1 MNCAKSFLDFLKH
14 CLPSKSCILTE
25 SPSPSR
31 IWPQIF
37 LVQVLQCTQCLD
49 DVLILQKLSTSYLSD
64 AVLPKHSFS
73 NSLLEQYAVFLT
85 EKSKVLKS
93 LQPLIDLK
101 KISNT
106 VAEKISASGLS
117 LGHLQ
122 LGYSRGRVDG
132 LSNVLTERL
141 RDSNPF

>member
-1 MNCAKSFLDFLKH
+1 
-14 CLPSKSCILTE
+14 
-25 SPSPSR
+25 
-31 IWPQIF
+31 
-37 LVQVLQCTQCLD
+37 
-49 DVLILQKLSTSYLSD
+49 VLILQKLSTSYLSD